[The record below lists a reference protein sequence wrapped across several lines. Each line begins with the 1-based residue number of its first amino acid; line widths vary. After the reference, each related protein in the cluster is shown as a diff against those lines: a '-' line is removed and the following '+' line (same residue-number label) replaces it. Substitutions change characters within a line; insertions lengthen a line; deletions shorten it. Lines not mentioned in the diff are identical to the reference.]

1 MDHVLLAGLNEL
13 VGHSAAAFDL
23 ALALCGQLP
32 LAACVAVML
41 AWWWT
46 DPGGDRVLAW
56 PGHDVYQTGRDGI
69 VESRCRV
76 LALGIAVTLA
86 FVCTRLIAAFG
97 EGTRPLGHEPL
108 LVPIERERWDGM
120 VAGMTGFGAFPS
132 DHAALY
138 FALAVGLFWWTRWA
152 GVLGTV
158 CALVFSLARVA
169 VGFHYPS
176 DIAAGAALGAS
187 TSLLAMG
194 VMPRYVQGLSAAA
207 QLFDRFP
214 RVMYPLLF
222 VAALDFTQHFRML
235 AGVVFATVYRL
246 VGMASS

>member
-1 MDHVLLAGLNEL
+1 MNHSLLLGLNGL
-13 VGHSAAAFDL
+13 IGHSAGAFEF

-32 LAACVAVML
+32 LALCVAAML

-46 DPGGDRVLAW
+46 EPEGSRELPILGSGVMPGRPAVL
-56 PGHDVYQTGRDGI
+56 
-69 VESRCRV
+69 ESRCRAI
-76 LALGIAVTLA
+76 ALGVAVAVA
-86 FVCTRLIAAFG
+86 FLVTRLVAAAVG
-97 EGTRPLGHEPL
+97 GIRPLGHEAL
-108 LVPIERERWDGM
+108 LVPIDPVRWDGL

-138 FALAVGLFWWTRWA
+138 FAFAVGLFGWSRVA
-152 GVLGTV
+152 GITATLLAV
-158 CALVFSLARVA
+158 VFSLARVA
-169 VGFHYPS
+169 VGFHYPV
-176 DIAAGAALGAS
+176 DIAAGAAIGAVAGAGALRIG
-187 TSLLAMG
+187 TRWRPTLAG
-194 VMPRYVQGLSAAA
+194 AA

-246 VGMASS
+246 VGMANG